1 MIVSWQESDD
11 KPRQCVEK
19 QRLYSAN
26 KGPHSQGYGLPSG
39 HVHLWELNRKEGGAQ
54 RIMPSDCGAGE
65 TPESPLDSKIKPV
78 SLKGNQ
84 FWILIRR
91 TDAWAEAPVFWS
103 SNANSGLIGKVPE
116 AGKDWGQEEKR
127 ESEDKKSGWH
137 HQHDGHELGQTLGG
151 GGGQGG
157 CPWDRLQTMCCSPW
171 DHRVRHDWVTEQ
183 QQWADKTAAPRKAQP
198 TSDVPMQRR
207 NKEKNF
213 TGWSQGGTENNAQ
226 KNSFQTADSRRI
238 KDPPRLSG
246 LGAFTTLVQLDH
258 PWWVMAVSPCFTFL
272 NGTILFGGH

>member
-26 KGPHSQGYGLPSG
+26 KGPYSQGYGLPSG
-39 HVHLWELNRKEGGAQ
+39 HVHLWELNSKEGGAQ

-78 SLKGNQ
+78 NLKGNQ
-84 FWILIRR
+84 FWILIGR

-116 AGKDWGQEEKR
+116 AGKDWGQEEKKV
-127 ESEDKKSGWH
+127 SEDKKSGWH
-137 HQHDGHELGQTLGG
+137 HQHDGHEVGQTLGG

-157 CPWDRLQTMCCSPW
+157 CPWDRLQTTCCSLTLTKSQTRLGDWTTTDSGLTKLQPQGRHSSLQMCQCREEIRKKIPQ
-171 DHRVRHDWVTEQ
+171 DGVRG
-183 QQWADKTAAPRKAQP
+183 AQR
-198 TSDVPMQRR
+198 TMH
-207 NKEKNF
+207 
-213 TGWSQGGTENNAQ
+213 
-226 KNSFQTADSRRI
+226 RRI
-238 KDPPRLSG
+238 PSRQLTQEESKILPVS
-246 LGAFTTLVQLDH
+246 LG
-258 PWWVMAVSPCFTFL
+258 
-272 NGTILFGGH
+272 